1 MSSKKLLFDEK
12 EVYHTLLRLTHE
24 ILERISAHSDL
35 AIIGIKEGGARL
47 ANRLGELIKREA
59 KINPPIGFLDIT
71 LYRDDITIRDDKPVV
86 KSTEISFDVTGKTI
100 LLVDDVIF
108 TGRTVRAALDAIIDL
123 GRPKAIK
130 LVVLIDRG
138 ERELPIA
145 PDFVGKV
152 VPMAMPRKIKVEFGK
167 SIGKDKVYIIQEK

>member
-1 MSSKKLLFDEK
+1 MSARRLLFGEK

-24 ILERISAHSDL
+24 ILEHTRDRSDL
-35 AIIGIKEGGARL
+35 AVVGIKVGGAHLAKRL
-47 ANRLGELIKREA
+47 VELIKREG
-59 KINPPIGFLDIT
+59 KVEPKLGFLDIT
-71 LYRDDITIRDDKPVV
+71 LYRDDIAIRDDKPIVRG
-86 KSTEISFDVTGKTI
+86 TEVEFDISKKTVI
-100 LLVDDVIF
+100 LVDDVIF
-108 TGRTVRAALDAIIDL
+108 TGRTVRAALDAIMDL

-152 VPMAMPRKIKVEFGK
+152 VPTALPRKILVAFGK
-167 SIGKDKVYIIQEK
+167 TIGKDKVYVIQE

>member
-24 ILERISAHSDL
+24 ILERTPAHSDL
-35 AIIGIKEGGARL
+35 AIIGIKEGGASL
-47 ANRLGELIKREA
+47 ANRLAELIKREA
-59 KINPPIGFLDIT
+59 KISPPVGFLDIT
-71 LYRDDITIRDDKPVV
+71 LYRDDIAIRDDKPIVR
-86 KSTEISFDVTGKTI
+86 STEIAFDVTDKTI
-100 LLVDDVIF
+100 LLVDEVIF
-108 TGRTVRAALDAIIDL
+108 TGRTIRAALDAIMDF

-130 LVVLIDRG
+130 LVALIDRG

-152 VPMAMPRKIKVEFGK
+152 VPTAMPRKIRVEFGK
-167 SIGKDKVYIIQEK
+167 SIGKDKVYVVRE